1 VPAVR
6 WLVRHRELIPKM
18 TNHSG
23 WSNHKICG
31 STAARSADASRCDL
45 ATERPAEAGYTLV
58 ALLALMTILS
68 LFAMAVAPSAQQQ
81 ALRERE
87 KEAIFRG
94 EQIADAIRD
103 YYRYRVGVTRQ
114 VGDAS
119 LPTSMDQLLQ
129 GIPIPSG
136 AKNRMILR
144 ASAARDPLTIEGEWR
159 FIRPRSESLIDFQ
172 QSVMFYAGNVLPPPR
187 DQQIAQLQQF
197 AVPALTSLV
206 NLGRPAEPRQ
216 SSSIDDDSSGPFVG
230 VASRSRR
237 SSVLTYYG
245 IEEHSQWIFTPLF
258 RN

>member
-1 VPAVR
+1 M
-6 WLVRHRELIPKM
+6 LKM
-18 TNHSG
+18 TNLSA
-23 WSNHKICG
+23 WSNHNICG
-31 STAARSADASRCDL
+31 SASEPAKLASRRGL
-45 ATERPAEAGYTLV
+45 AAERPSEAGYTLV
-58 ALLALMTILS
+58 ALLAMMTIMA
-68 LFAMAVAPSAQQQ
+68 LFAMAVAPRVQQQ

-94 EQIADAIRD
+94 EQVADAIRD
-103 YYRYRVGVTRQ
+103 YYRYRVGFTRQ

-129 GIPIPSG
+129 GIPIPGGS
-136 AKNRMILR
+136 KNRMVLR

-159 FIRPRSESLIDFQ
+159 FIHPRSESLIEFQ

-216 SSSIDDDSSGPFVG
+216 SSSSDDDSSGPFVG

-237 SSVLTYYG
+237 ASVLTYYG
-245 IEEHSQWIFTPLF
+245 IEQHDQWIFTPLF

>member
-1 VPAVR
+1 
-6 WLVRHRELIPKM
+6 M
-18 TNHSG
+18 TNLSA
-23 WSNHKICG
+23 WSNHNICG
-31 STAARSADASRCDL
+31 SASVHSRPASRRGL
-45 ATERPAEAGYTLV
+45 AAERPAEAGYTLV
-58 ALLALMTILS
+58 ALLALMTILA

-81 ALRERE
+81 ALRDRE

-94 EQIADAIRD
+94 EQVADAIRD

-114 VGDAS
+114 PGDAS
-119 LPTSMDQLLQ
+119 LPTTMDQLLE
-129 GIPIPSG
+129 GVPIPGGS
-136 AKNRMILR
+136 KNRMILR

-187 DQQIAQLQQF
+187 DQQMAQLQQF
-197 AVPALTSLV
+197 AVPALTNLV

-216 SSSIDDDSSGPFVG
+216 SSSVDDSGGGPFVG

-237 SSVLTYYG
+237 SSALTYYG
-245 IEEHSQWIFTPLF
+245 IEQHDQWIFTPLF

>member
-1 VPAVR
+1 
-6 WLVRHRELIPKM
+6 M

-31 STAARSADASRCDL
+31 SSVAGSVDASRRDL
-45 ATERPAEAGYTLV
+45 AAERPAEAGYTLV
-58 ALLALMTILS
+58 ALLALMTVLS

-81 ALRERE
+81 AVRERE

-94 EQIADAIRD
+94 EQVADAIGV

-114 VGDAS
+114 VGDNS

-129 GIPIPSG
+129 GVPIPGGSR
-136 AKNRMILR
+136 NRMIMR

-159 FIRPRSESLIDFQ
+159 FIRPRSESLIEFQ

-197 AVPALTSLV
+197 AVPALTNLV
-206 NLGRPAEPRQ
+206 NLGRPAQPRE

-245 IEEHSQWIFTPLF
+245 IEQHSQWIFTPLF